1 MKPLHTLAIS
11 LALLSI
17 GLSASTWAAD
27 ASAAPRGPMSFATV
41 DTDKNGSIS
50 ESEFNAMKQQHHP
63 KNGKP
68 AIGMKAPVFADF
80 DSNHDGQ
87 LSPEELQAGQEAHH
101 KAMQAKPHCKCDEKK
116 HQGPHFEFFDLN
128 KDGAISEAEF
138 TEARNQHR
146 AEREKMGKKVPDI
159 SKLPTFADID
169 TDHNGSL
176 SKEELAAQHKE
187 HHHGH

>member
-1 MKPLHTLAIS
+1 MKTLHTLAI
-11 LALLSI
+11 
-17 GLSASTWAAD
+17 GLSMLGMGLSSSIWAAD
-27 ASAAPRGPMSFATV
+27 SPAAAHGPMPFSAI

-50 ESEFNAMKQQHHP
+50 EVEFNAMKQQHHP
-63 KNGKP
+63 NNRKSAMK
-68 AIGMKAPVFADF
+68 MKAPAFAEF

-87 LSPEELQAGQEAHH
+87 LSPEELNAGREAHH
-101 KAMQAKPHCKCDEKK
+101 QAMQAKPHCKCDEKK
-116 HQGPHFEFFDLN
+116 HHGPRFEHFDLN

-159 SKLPTFADID
+159 AKLPTFADLD

-176 SKEELAAQHKE
+176 SKEELAAQHEK
-187 HHHGH
+187 HHAH